1 MNMAEASMA
10 SANKKPHVASE
21 KRKRILAMAP
31 ALPLISFIIVF
42 FVVPLS
48 TVFYYAVQD
57 EVISKSLPLT
67 TAALEEWDRA
77 SPVPEAAYQ
86 AAVTD
91 FRNLDES
98 GNIGALSQ
106 RIGIQFVGGRALV
119 EQTIRRLSKSE
130 GEDWKGRLEAANPA
144 WKKTAIW
151 EVISDGNGSTSL
163 IYFRWA
169 VDKLSQ
175 IDSSGKVS
183 EQKGYA
189 FLDMFARTATIS
201 LGVTLLTVLLG
212 YPLAYV
218 LVESRGKLGAILL
231 LLVLVPFW
239 TSLLVRSM
247 SWVVLL
253 QSNGVV
259 NLLIQYLGLSQ
270 ESIQLLYTRF
280 ATVIAMTQIQLP
292 FTILPMYSVMKTIPR
307 THVRAARSLGAGP
320 LRAHASVYLPQAL
333 PGVAAGALL
342 TFILCLGYYITPA
355 LVGGPSDQMASYYIA
370 RFVNEELNWGLAS
383 ALSVM
388 LTVVAV
394 IISIPLCRQIMNR
407 NGGRI

>member
-1 MNMAEASMA
+1 MIMAEASMA
-10 SANKKPHVASE
+10 SAKQKPHLAGE
-21 KRKRILAMAP
+21 KRKRVLAMAP
-31 ALPLISFIIVF
+31 ALPLVAFIFVF
-42 FVVPLS
+42 FIVPIS

-57 EVISKSLPLT
+57 DVISKSLPHT
-67 TAALEEWDRA
+67 TAVLEDWNRSLPLPDSAYRAAIMDFKAL
-77 SPVPEAAYQ
+77 Y
-86 AAVTD
+86 
-91 FRNLDES
+91 ES
-98 GNIGALSQ
+98 GNVGALSQ

-119 EQTIRRLSKSE
+119 EQTIRRLNKSE

-144 WKKTAIW
+144 WKNSTIW
-151 EVISDGNGSTSL
+151 EVIADGSGSTSL
-163 IYFRWA
+163 IYFRWSIDRLKQ
-169 VDKLSQ
+169 V
-175 IDSSGKVS
+175 DSSGKVS

-218 LVESRGKLGAILL
+218 LVESRGKVGGLLL

-253 QSNGVV
+253 QSNGVI
-259 NLLIQYLGLSQ
+259 NLLIQCLGLSH

-280 ATVIAMTQIQLP
+280 ATVTAMTQIQLP
-292 FTILPMYSVMKTIPR
+292 FTVLPMYSVMKTIPR

-320 LRAHASVYLPQAL
+320 IVAHATVYFPQAL
-333 PGVAAGALL
+333 PGIAAGALL

-355 LVGGPSDQMASYYIA
+355 LVGGASDQMASYYIA

-383 ALSVM
+383 ALSVI
-388 LTVVAV
+388 LTVTAV
-394 IISIPLCRQIMNR
+394 IISIPLCRQIMKR